1 MGADAG
7 RGIAIGPFP
16 SNTRRVL
23 DIFPGVRLVAPSEN
37 PERAR
42 AASYSLGSGRAVVI
56 EEVARVV
63 ERDVQAGDRASGTF
77 KVLLQ
82 AQGVAQVAHRGQH
95 AELGPGD
102 LVLIDGAQAFRM
114 EMAPGYRQIVFELP
128 RDLIGRRSSSL
139 FGRAG
144 DALSASLPAHGAL
157 SQALQGIVQH
167 APALA
172 AQQRSGLLE
181 VVVGLLS
188 SLLGAGEPADNEERR
203 WLRARAD
210 LDANLAD
217 PELNAARL
225 ARLQGIS
232 RRRLDAIFAAHGQSA
247 ERLIWER
254 RIERAAEDLS
264 NPTLARRSLI
274 DIALGWGFNS
284 PSHFSR
290 SFRRRFGESPSGFRA
305 RVRRAEP
312 AS

>member
-1 MGADAG
+1 M
-7 RGIAIGPFP
+7 
-16 SNTRRVL
+16 L

-37 PERAR
+37 AERAR

-56 EEVARVV
+56 EEAARVV
-63 ERDVQAGDRASGTF
+63 EREVQGGDRASSTF

-82 AQGVAQVAHRGQH
+82 AQGVAQVVHRGRR

-102 LVLIDGAQAFRM
+102 LVLLDGAQAFRM
-114 EMAPGYRQIVFELP
+114 EMAPGYRQVVFELP
-128 RDLIGRRSSSL
+128 RDLIGRRSSAL

-144 DALSASLPAHGAL
+144 DTLSASTPAHSAL
-157 SQALQGIVQH
+157 SHALQGIVQH
-167 APALA
+167 APALS

-188 SLLGAGEPADNEERR
+188 SLLGASEPDSSEDRR

-217 PELNAARL
+217 PGLNAERL

-254 RIERAAEDLS
+254 RIERAAEELS
-264 NPTLARRSLI
+264 NPAHAWRSLI
-274 DIALGWGFNS
+274 DIALGWGFSS

-305 RVRRAEP
+305 RAGRE
-312 AS
+312 S